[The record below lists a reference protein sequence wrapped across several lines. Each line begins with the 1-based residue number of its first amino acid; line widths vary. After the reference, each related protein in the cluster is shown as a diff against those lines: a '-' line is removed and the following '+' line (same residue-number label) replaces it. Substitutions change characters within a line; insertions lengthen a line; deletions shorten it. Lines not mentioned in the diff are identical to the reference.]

1 MSRRHRPGTTRRWS
15 VPNLAPRRS
24 RPLLAVALT
33 ALVVTACS
41 SGATGTAGSAATPA
55 ASRSGTAATGSTPPS
70 ASAPT
75 GGSPAAATVPVAVR
89 ITSGKVDPP
98 VHRVTV
104 PLGARVDLTVTSD
117 VADAVHVHGYD
128 FEKTL
133 PAGAPATLSFTA
145 DQPGLFEVETH
156 ETGLQL
162 VQLVVR

>member
-1 MSRRHRPGTTRRWS
+1 
-15 VPNLAPRRS
+15 
-24 RPLLAVALT
+24 
-33 ALVVTACS
+33 
-41 SGATGTAGSAATPA
+41 
-55 ASRSGTAATGSTPPS
+55 
-70 ASAPT
+70 
-75 GGSPAAATVPVAVR
+75 VPVAVR